1 MTLFATQAGARG
13 SGMPQDPPQ
22 SGQAQP
28 GHAHLH
34 DVHVWINPPVARGH
48 VRVLAGHWP
57 TQLGIMRGVIL
68 AWCDQAGEHAAVV
81 QLDWQDRPGLEANL
95 ARTLR
100 AMRMPR
106 ASVRAESHELLSRVR
121 AITQGSCEP
130 RGESGAAKRG
140 ASSSAPLP
148 LLRLGTPFQHAAWCA
163 LLAIP
168 RGTTCTYAQQA
179 RAMGCPSAV
188 RAVAAANGQ
197 NFRSIVIPCH
207 RVIGSDGSLTGY
219 GGGLE
224 RKRWLIGWE
233 RDAVEEWQR
242 GEVAK

>member
-1 MTLFATQAGARG
+1 MTLFATQAAARER
-13 SGMPQDPPQ
+13 
-22 SGQAQP
+22 QAP
-28 GHAHLH
+28 HHALH
-34 DVHVWINPPVARGH
+34 CQAHMWINPPVAAEH

-57 TQLGIMRGVIL
+57 TQLGSMRGVIL
-68 AWCDQAGEHAAVV
+68 AWCDEAGEHAAVV

-100 AMRMPR
+100 ALRMPQ
-106 ASVRAESHELLSRVR
+106 ASVRDEPHELLSRVR
-121 AITQGSCEP
+121 AITQAACEP
-130 RGESGAAKRG
+130 RGESGASAAAGRG

-148 LLRLGTPFQHAAWCA
+148 LLKLGTPFQHAAWCA

-168 RGTTCTYAQQA
+168 FGTTCTYAQQA
-179 RAMGCPSAV
+179 RAMGCPAAV

-207 RVIGSDGSLTGY
+207 RVIGSDGRLTGY
-219 GGGLE
+219 GGGLH

-233 RDAVEEWQR
+233 GDGVAEWR
-242 GEVAK
+242 SGKVAK